1 MIDNYRYK
9 GSDIMKCKHCDEEM
23 EESEYVDL
31 GYGNK
36 YIEYNCPNN
45 CEFIKWLNE
54 QAIKKTKR
62 ERIKRK
68 F

>member
-1 MIDNYRYK
+1 
-9 GSDIMKCKHCDEEM
+9 MKCKHCDEEM
-23 EESEYVDL
+23 KESEYVDL

-45 CEFIKWLNE
+45 CEFIKWLNK

-62 ERIKRK
+62 ERGY
-68 F
+68 